1 MLGNLPDVL
10 AWSTKVPCIS
20 LLAGLKDQFRTQQRE
35 PLGWGLV
42 LPSTGQTVICCCCFN
57 FYLAVP
63 GLSCSTR
70 DL

>member
-10 AWSTKVPCIS
+10 AWSMKVPSVS
-20 LLAGLKDQFRTQQRE
+20 LLAGVKGQFRTQQRE
-35 PLGWGLV
+35 PLGWDLV
-42 LPSTGQTVICCCCFN
+42 LPNTGQTGICCCCFN
-57 FYLAVP
+57 IYLAAL